1 MCSGRHASKS
11 LNVGARTTDS
21 LYCKTT
27 NSPPYHEIKLQ
38 PQGHMNVIHLSTHHA
53 ERGAARGAFRLHS
66 ALLERGVESRVLV
79 QQQMHMTSNVV
90 PTAPF
95 KGPYYTRYRL
105 LRDQVC
111 TFRYGAPWRR
121 QMFSTGL
128 GRPNSFVVRESRKA
142 DLVHLHWVC
151 KGFVPIETLSKLK
164 APILWT
170 LRDMWPFT
178 GGCHYDS
185 GCNRYQAACGACPIL
200 NSNNELD
207 LSRKIFVKK
216 RQEWHKLNIVW
227 VGISNWIAQQA
238 RLSPIVN
245 GREVHVIPNAIDT
258 ALFKIT
264 EESKRK
270 RLNTFDERKVIGFA
284 SYGAAKNIRKGF
296 TLLVDALKILK
307 TRKPNL
313 NFELWVAGAED
324 AELRDID
331 FPAKGFGTIKAD
343 DKLVEFYSGLH
354 AFVSASTQE
363 ALGNSAIEAT
373 SCSVPCITFSN
384 TGTADVVDHARSG
397 WLCDEYNPEALSLG
411 IEAVLGKKNTWER
424 MSLQARNYAMLNF
437 STSIVTDKYLKLYEG
452 MISKSVDRD

>member
-1 MCSGRHASKS
+1 
-11 LNVGARTTDS
+11 
-21 LYCKTT
+21 
-27 NSPPYHEIKLQ
+27 
-38 PQGHMNVIHLSTHHA
+38 MNVIHLSTHDA

-66 ALLERGVESRVLV
+66 ALLERGVKSRVLV
-79 QQQMHMTSNVV
+79 QQKMNMTPNVV
-90 PTAPF
+90 PTAHF

-105 LRDQVC
+105 LRDQFY
-111 TFRYGAPWRR
+111 TLPYGAPWRR

-128 GRPNSFVVRESRKA
+128 GRPNSFAARESRNA

-151 KGFVPIETLSKLK
+151 KGFVSIETLRKLE

-200 NSNNELD
+200 TSNNEVD
-207 LSRKIFVKK
+207 LSRKLFVKK
-216 RQEWHKLNIVW
+216 RQEWHKLNITW

-258 ALFKIT
+258 TLFQIT
-264 EESKRK
+264 QESKNK
-270 RLNTFDERKVIGFA
+270 KLDAFKEKKVVGFA
-284 SYGAAKNIRKGF
+284 SYGATKNIRKGF

-331 FPAKGFGTIKAD
+331 FPTKGFGTIKAD
-343 DKLVEFYSGLH
+343 DELVEFYSGLH
-354 AFVSASTQE
+354 VFVSASIQE

-397 WLCDEYNPEALSLG
+397 WLCEEYNPEALSRG
-411 IEAVLGKKNTWER
+411 IEVVLDNKNTWER
-424 MSLQARNYAMLNF
+424 MSLQARKYAMQNF
-437 STSIVTDKYLKLYEG
+437 STSIVADKYLKLYEG
-452 MISKSVDRD
+452 MISKGVD